1 MASAAAHRLLDL
13 HRDGRLAA
21 EYPAVR
27 GLLTEHSQ
35 PELVTAGRLLAR
47 LDPDEVLRLH
57 PAVPSPRIAV
67 RGHGTLAAVL
77 PALVG
82 ELARHGILG
91 RPMPGDFDSYVF
103 DLADPGSDLYASG
116 ADLTLCLLDPHVVLD
131 ELPSPWQPPDVGRVL
146 DEKLAV
152 LERIAATFDAA
163 GAGTLVLTTIPLPPD
178 LLGQLIAHRSRAR
191 VGVLWREANARLLRL
206 ADAYPSVVVL
216 DLDPLLAEGIPL
228 VDPRQSVYAK
238 AHLSAELLAR
248 VAREVGHL
256 VRHLLGR
263 GRKCLVVDL
272 DETVWGGVLGEDG
285 IAGIEVADSHR
296 GEAFRAFQR
305 LLRQI
310 GSQGVLLAAVSKND
324 SEQVRAALRE
334 HPRLTVREEDF
345 VRVSANW
352 RPKSENLADLARDLN
367 IGVDSLVFV
376 DDSDCECGLVRHA
389 LPDVAVVRLDD
400 EPALHVRALLRDSWF
415 ETREVTG
422 DDLARPERYRKE
434 LARGEFLDSFSSIQ
448 DYLDQLEVRV
458 VLAGAEA
465 RDVARVSQLTL
476 RTNQFNMTTCRLTP
490 AEVEA
495 WRDDAAG
502 HVVTVHSGDR
512 FGDNGLVGV
521 LFLRR
526 EDEVLRIENFLLSCR
541 VFARGIEH
549 ACLAAV
555 LRRAGEAG
563 VREVRG
569 FYRPSARNGKVA
581 DLYPAFGFLP
591 AGDEPEVTEF
601 RHDLAVLPAPPAH
614 IEVSERFELGG
625 VALRA
630 ASPATTTAMA
640 MATATTTAATTVTAT
655 AATTQSGGNR
665 A

>member
-1 MASAAAHRLLDL
+1 MAGAATRQLLAL

-27 GLLTEHSQ
+27 GLLAEHDP
-35 PELVTAGRLLAR
+35 PELVTAGRLLAL

-57 PAVPSPRIAV
+57 PAVPSIRIAV
-67 RGHGTLAAVL
+67 RGHGTLAAVS
-77 PALVG
+77 PALVA

-91 RPMPGDFDSYVF
+91 RPTLGDFDSYVF
-103 DLADPGSDLYASG
+103 DLADPGSDLYAS
-116 ADLTLCLLDPHVVLD
+116 ATDLTLCVLDPHVVLD
-131 ELPSPWQPPDVGRVL
+131 ELPNPWQQDDVERVL

-152 LERIAATFDAA
+152 LERIAATFDVA
-163 GAGTLVLTTIPLPPD
+163 GTGTLVLNTIPLPPD
-178 LLGQLIAHRSRAR
+178 LLGQLVAHRSRAR
-191 VGVLWREANARLLRL
+191 LGALWREANARLLRL
-206 ADAYPSVVVL
+206 GDACPSLVVL
-216 DLDPLLAEGIPL
+216 DLDPLLAEGIP
-228 VDPRQSVYAK
+228 VADPRQSVYAK
-238 AHLSAELLAR
+238 AHLSAQLLAR
-248 VAREVGHL
+248 YAREVGHL

-263 GRKCLVVDL
+263 GSKCLVVDL
-272 DETVWGGVLGEDG
+272 DETVWGGVLGDDG
-285 IAGIEVADSHR
+285 MTGIEVADSHR
-296 GEAFRAFQR
+296 GEAFRGFQR
-305 LLRQI
+305 VLRQL

-324 SEQVRAALRE
+324 QEQVRAVLRE

-376 DDSDCECGLVRHA
+376 DDSPYECGLVRHA

-400 EPALHVRALLRDSWF
+400 EPALHVRALLRDGWF
-415 ETREVTG
+415 DTRELTG
-422 DDLARPERYRKE
+422 DDVARPRRYREE
-434 LARGEFLDSFSSIQ
+434 LARGDFIDSFSSVQ
-448 DYLDQLEVRV
+448 DYLDQLAVRV
-458 VLAGAEA
+458 LLADAEA
-465 RDVARVSQLTL
+465 HDVARVSQLTL
-476 RTNQFNMTTCRLTP
+476 RTNQFNLTTRRLTA

-502 HVVTVHSGDR
+502 RVLAVHAGDR

-521 LFLRR
+521 LLLRR
-526 EDEVLRIENFLLSCR
+526 EGDRLRIENFLLSCR

-563 VREVRG
+563 IREVRG
-569 FYRPSARNGKVA
+569 FYRSSARNAKVA

-591 AGDEPEVTEF
+591 ADKEVGLEADDESEVTEF

-614 IEVSERFELGG
+614 VALSERFDLDGSTHRQAG
-625 VALRA
+625 
-630 ASPATTTAMA
+630 PATTTA
-640 MATATTTAATTVTAT
+640 
-655 AATTQSGGNR
+655 TQFGGNR